1 MSGTWR
7 LLRANP
13 LIAVGALIS
22 LLIVLVAVFAPLIAP
37 YPADAGSATHPEQA
51 LLAPS
56 PTHLFGTDQVGRD
69 VFSRVVYGARISP
82 VIVSARSGGVLASRI
97 SYSLGP

>member
-1 MSGTWR
+1 VSGTWR

-37 YPADAGSATHPEQA
+37 
-51 LLAPS
+51 
-56 PTHLFGTDQVGRD
+56 
-69 VFSRVVYGARISP
+69 
-82 VIVSARSGGVLASRI
+82 
-97 SYSLGP
+97 